1 MIIGTSGY
9 QLEKGLC
16 LSPILSTNLPKRSC
30 WIRAEGM
37 EGAFAS
43 CPPKAAGMVPHQGR
57 DYITSKGKRDQ
68 TPPAFTGKAAT
79 LGPIPC
85 CTPRPHQN
93 HILRPSQGRRL
104 LRGGREL
111 ATVLAAAA
119 CLPAWQLSQSPT
131 PSGAGGVW
139 RREQVEFSS
148 SPLQNDQVR
157 ALQCARIQFQDR
169 NFYPL
174 LSPLICGLCK
184 GLEPIVCTLETKEP
198 LAIGPTAREQQ
209 HRMYVFFLGSN
220 TEPRILMNNS

>member
-1 MIIGTSGY
+1 MPSQGCWHGASPR
-9 QLEKGLC
+9 KGLYHQQREEG
-16 LSPILSTNLPKRSC
+16 SNPSC
-30 WIRAEGM
+30 FHWQGCHL
-37 EGAFAS
+37 GANSMLHA
-43 CPPKAAGMVPHQGR
+43 PPP
-57 DYITSKGKRDQ
+57 SE
-68 TPPAFTGKAAT
+68 P
-79 LGPIPC
+79 
-85 CTPRPHQN
+85 

-139 RREQVEFSS
+139 RREQVEFS

-198 LAIGPTAREQQ
+198 LAIGPIAREKQQ
-209 HRMYVFFLGSN
+209 RMYVFFLGSN